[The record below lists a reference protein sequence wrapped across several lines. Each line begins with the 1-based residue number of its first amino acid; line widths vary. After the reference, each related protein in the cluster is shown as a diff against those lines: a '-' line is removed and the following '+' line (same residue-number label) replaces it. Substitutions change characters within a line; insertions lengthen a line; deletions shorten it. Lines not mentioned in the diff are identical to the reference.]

1 MVTVGNTWHIITPSH
16 SGFGVMRWS
25 SVISTRVLQALSQP
39 EPSQSHWSGAEAGTA
54 IWSSP
59 STLGMLRG
67 KKKEKTPWSCRTGL
81 KPNIRAGKW
90 TQMPHA
96 SEAVSFREWPAVT
109 RKELVTDKTAKR
121 AVLVHI
127 LKSAFSGLRLKM

>member
-67 KKKEKTPWSCRTGL
+67 KKKAFSMTNGLLSLL
-81 KPNIRAGKW
+81 KPH
-90 TQMPHA
+90 PHA
-96 SEAVSFREWPAVT
+96 F
-109 RKELVTDKTAKR
+109 
-121 AVLVHI
+121 
-127 LKSAFSGLRLKM
+127 